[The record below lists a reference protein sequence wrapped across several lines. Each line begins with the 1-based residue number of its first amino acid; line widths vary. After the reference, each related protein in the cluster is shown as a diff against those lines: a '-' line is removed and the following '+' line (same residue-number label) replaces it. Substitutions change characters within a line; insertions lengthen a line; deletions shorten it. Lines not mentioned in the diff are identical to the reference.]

1 MLPETSSND
10 KPIAKRGAGSSGLKA
25 ELIWRGTIIYRTT
38 RVNERIKTMD
48 IQEEIKSELVRLDVP
63 LTSLGGFQFDS
74 SEEPKE
80 VKVDY
85 EGVTGTFD
93 PEDLLSLLKILP
105 DQAGSIVVVEA
116 LRISPDRR

>member
-1 MLPETSSND
+1 
-10 KPIAKRGAGSSGLKA
+10 
-25 ELIWRGTIIYRTT
+25 
-38 RVNERIKTMD
+38 MD
-48 IQEEIKSELVRLDVP
+48 IQEEIRNELIRLGV
-63 LTSLGGFQFDS
+63 TNLGGFQFDS

-105 DQAGSIVVVEA
+105 DKAGSIVVVEA
-116 LRISPDRR
+116 IRISSARR